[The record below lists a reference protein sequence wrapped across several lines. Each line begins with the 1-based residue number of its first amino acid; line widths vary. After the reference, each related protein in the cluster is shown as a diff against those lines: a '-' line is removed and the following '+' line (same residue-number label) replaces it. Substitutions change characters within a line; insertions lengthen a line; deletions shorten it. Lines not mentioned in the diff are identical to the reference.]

1 MLSLKEV
8 VLTFALA
15 QPLIKNADNN
25 VKPIAFLIFINL
37 LSDCETG
44 IVSYFTNV
52 HLILHHSIFS
62 INNDF
67 TTLVI
72 IHRIKTF

>member
-1 MLSLKEV
+1 MEV
-8 VLTFALA
+8 VLTFILV

-25 VKPIAFLIFINL
+25 VKPIAFLLFINL

-44 IVSYFTNV
+44 IESYFTNL
-52 HLILHHSIFS
+52 HFILHLSIFS

-72 IHRIKTF
+72 THRIKAF